1 MNFTCCKKAPAE
13 KVSNK
18 LKEISEVLP
27 NELIGQQGRGY
38 CYGNLDLPISVD
50 LMDWLQKYIVRV
62 HN

>member
-38 CYGNLDLPISVD
+38 CYGNL
-50 LMDWLQKYIVRV
+50 
-62 HN
+62 